1 MKKVVAFRP
10 SFGGSTVKRIFS
22 TDTVDIPIQMIGNG
36 CIPRHGFMKMDL
48 KEKTLKKLRLIFM
61 KRESRV
67 LFLVTNTSPMIWCRL
82 SILQIDK
89 FPICGDKIKFHHR

>member
-22 TDTVDIPIQMIGNG
+22 TDTVDIPIQMIGIG
-36 CIPRHGFMKMDL
+36 CIQRPGFMKTDL
-48 KEKTLKKLRLIFM
+48 KKKALKILRLIFM

-67 LFLVTNTSPMIWCRL
+67 LFLVTNTFPMI
-82 SILQIDK
+82 
-89 FPICGDKIKFHHR
+89 